1 MKKWLQRIRGAVGV
15 GLTWAVGWGV
25 VGGLLGLF
33 FLALGSGPAIA
44 LALFTDSALA
54 GFLLG
59 GCFSV
64 VLALEGRGR
73 AFDEISL
80 LRFTTW
86 GAFGGLLLWAPMA
99 LGLLGAAG
107 WSVGLELLVTASV
120 MAGLGAGSAAGSL
133 VLARRGDDGELLSA
147 SADVENIGLSKEE
160 KRELLGT

>member
-1 MKKWLQRIRGAVGV
+1 MNKWLQRIRGAVGV

-44 LALFTDSALA
+44 LALFTDSALT

-86 GAFGGLLLWAPMA
+86 GALGGLLLWAPMA

-120 MAGLGAGSAAGSL
+120 MAVLGAGSAAGSL
-133 VLARRGDDGELLSA
+133 VLARRGDDRELLSA
-147 SADVENIGLSKEE
+147 SADVENIGLTKEE
-160 KRELLGT
+160 KHELLGT